1 MAYYKPIDLVKGDDL
16 PLLNI
21 TLRDS
26 NDPDTGKVLSLTDPS
41 TWKPLD
47 LTTMTAVVM
56 KFRKIGT
63 TTPLITI
70 TCSRLLPYVD
80 GVIQMAWGTTSL
92 DGAIGDYEGEI
103 EITYNNAKV
112 LTIADKFKF
121 IVRDQF

>member
-16 PLLNI
+16 PLLNT

-26 NDPDTGKVLSLTDPS
+26 NDADTGKVLSITDPS

-56 KFRKIGT
+56 KFRKIDT
-63 TTPLITI
+63 TTPVITI
-70 TCSRLLPYVD
+70 TCSRLLPYID
-80 GVIQMAWGTTSL
+80 GVIQMAWGTTTL
-92 DGAIGDYEGEI
+92 DGTAGDYEGEI
-103 EITYNNAKV
+103 EITYNNGKV
-112 LTIADKFKF
+112 LTISDKFKF

>member
-47 LTTMTAVVM
+47 LTSMTAVVM

-80 GVIQMAWGTTSL
+80 GVIQMSWGTTSL